1 MSDQHDPK
9 YLLRE
14 TKREIERLRKQHQWF
29 QGCLDNKIVFAPVD
43 LSDPSLK
50 VLDIGCAD
58 GCGKAG
64 ADRVVPNLAET
75 LAPGGWLQIQE
86 MNLSAGRTEHPSA
99 FNEVLQLFEAVLEA
113 GVIGAAKAMSLE
125 LPDSIFDRLE
135 ERFEDEMLETGAT
148 FGTFVVCGQK
158 SLR

>member
-1 MSDQHDPK
+1 MSDQHDPE

-50 VLDIGCAD
+50 VLDVGCAD
-58 GCGKAG
+58 
-64 ADRVVPNLAET
+64 ET

-86 MNLSAGRTEHPSA
+86 MDLSAGRTEHPSA
-99 FNEVLQLFEAVLEA
+99 FNEVLQLFEAVFEA
-113 GVIGAAKAMSLE
+113 GAALAGAERSVAVVASIGANASRAKVLA
-125 LPDSIFDRLE
+125 FDESPVDLSVS
-135 ERFEDEMLETGAT
+135 TGSDGCAEYRS
-148 FGTFVVCGQK
+148 GSEK
-158 SLR
+158 K